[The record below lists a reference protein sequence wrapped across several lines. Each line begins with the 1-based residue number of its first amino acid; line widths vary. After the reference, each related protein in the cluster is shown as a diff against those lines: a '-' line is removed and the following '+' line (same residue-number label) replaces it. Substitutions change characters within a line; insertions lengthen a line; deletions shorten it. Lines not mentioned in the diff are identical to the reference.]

1 MKDMEG
7 VHHKRGT
14 KTMTVKELILNLE
27 QFEDLEVLGAWEG
40 IVNPIWAVTCEE
52 NKVLLYCDTFE
63 VPLEEM
69 PK

>member
-1 MKDMEG
+1 
-7 VHHKRGT
+7 
-14 KTMTVKELILNLE
+14 MTVKELILNLE